1 MPDFSKRST
10 LPEKMDQPGVAE
22 HEIQQALR
30 ELETVNKKLGGHS
43 VILHALEKLKF
54 PHEEIKIADLGCG
67 GGDVLR
73 VIADWAKKKGIK
85 TNLTGIDWNKAMTE
99 YAQQKSSGYANI
111 RYKTLSVFDDELLRE
126 KVHVATCSLFCH
138 HFEKDAVVDLL
149 QRMNKISTQAV
160 IINDLHRH
168 WFAYYSIKYITALF
182 SKTYLV
188 KYDAPLSV
196 ARAFTRSDWTEILYA
211 AGIKNYTLHWRW
223 AWRWE
228 LTIYKQ

>member
-10 LPEKMDQPGVAE
+10 LPEKMDQPDVAE

-30 ELETVNKKLGGHS
+30 ELETVNTRLGGYS
-43 VILHALEKLKF
+43 VILHALNKLQLPK
-54 PHEEIKIADLGCG
+54 ETIKIADFGCG

-73 VIADWAKKKGIK
+73 VIANWAKAKGIEGK
-85 TNLTGIDWNKAMTE
+85 LTGIDWNKAMTE
-99 YAQQKSSGYANI
+99 YATKKSKQYHNI
-111 RYKTLSVFDDELLRE
+111 QYKTQSVFDDALLND
-126 KVHVATCSLFCH
+126 KVHIATASLFCH
-138 HFEKDAVVDLL
+138 HFEKEALVDLL
-149 QRMNKISTQAV
+149 QRMYKMSTVAV

-168 WFAYYSIKYITALF
+168 WLAYYSIKYITAVF

-196 ARAFTRSDWTEILYA
+196 ARAFSRNDWEEILTA
-211 AGIKNYTLHWRW
+211 VGITNYTLQWRW

-228 LTIYKQ
+228 LIIRK

>member
-10 LPEKMDQPGVAE
+10 LPEKMDQPGVAT

-30 ELETVNKKLGGHS
+30 ELEIVNTRLGGYS
-43 VILHALEKLKF
+43 VILHALNKLQL
-54 PHEEIKIADLGCG
+54 PNETIKIADMGCG

-73 VIADWAKKKGIK
+73 VIANWAKAKSIQ
-85 TNLTGIDWNKAMTE
+85 TELTGIDWNKAMTE
-99 YAQQKSSGYANI
+99 YATEKSKQYPNI
-111 RYKTLSVFDDELLRE
+111 YYKTLSVFDDALLND
-126 KVHVATCSLFCH
+126 KVHIATCSLFCH
-138 HFEKDAVVDLL
+138 HFEKDALVNLL
-149 QRMNKISTQAV
+149 KRMYKMSTVAV

-168 WFAYYSIKYITALF
+168 WLAYYSIKYITTLF

-196 ARAFTRSDWTEILYA
+196 ARAFSRKDWEVILQE
-211 AGIKNYTLHWRW
+211 AGISDYTLQWRW

-228 LTIYKQ
+228 LIIRK